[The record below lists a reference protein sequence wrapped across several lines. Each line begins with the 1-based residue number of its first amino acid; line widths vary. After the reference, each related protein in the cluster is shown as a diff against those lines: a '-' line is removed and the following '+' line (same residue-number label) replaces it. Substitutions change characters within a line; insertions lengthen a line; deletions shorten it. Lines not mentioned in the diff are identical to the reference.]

1 MKKKILSIIIFIV
14 FSSKAIAHL
23 DHYKDINLLEIKD
36 ECKYE
41 PGIFAPT
48 IDRNRCEGKADCARV
63 CPVGVF
69 GVDTL
74 PKEMRSSLSFRGKL
88 KGFGHKWQQAVLLH
102 AERCEACGLCVKAC
116 PEDALT
122 LIRM

>member
-1 MKKKILSIIIFIV
+1 M
-14 FSSKAIAHL
+14 
-23 DHYKDINLLEIKD
+23 EIKD

-48 IDRNRCEGKADCARV
+48 IDRNRCEGKADCVRV

-122 LIRM
+122 LIRI

>member
-1 MKKKILSIIIFIV
+1 MLLPCRPQQNSFMIGTTLIY
-14 FSSKAIAHL
+14 
-23 DHYKDINLLEIKD
+23 DNTKDINLLEIQD
-36 ECKYE
+36 ECKHE

-48 IDRNRCEGKADCARV
+48 IDRNRCEGKADCVRV

-69 GVDTL
+69 GVNTL